1 MVNSINDDYSAM
13 KNTKSMISTI
23 YETLHAADLD
33 ELEVIYKNWA
43 SDYEHDVIHLA
54 GYVGHLITSSLLL
67 SKIKNKKAKILD
79 AGCGTGLVGE
89 ILFENN
95 YKNVEGVDFSEE
107 MLSVANQK
115 NIYQSLRLV
124 DLTKKLDYEDNSFDA
139 IVCAGTFT
147 CGHVGPEALKE
158 MLRVTKKAGYICF
171 TVRKQEWEASP
182 YKEIIDKLENSNLWH
197 QVVHETSEYNV
208 KEGITCQLCLY
219 QVI

>member
-1 MVNSINDDYSAM
+1 M

-23 YETLHAADLD
+23 YQTLHAADSE
-33 ELEVIYKNWA
+33 ELEGIYKKWA
-43 SDYEHDVIHLA
+43 SDYDHDVIELA

-89 ILFENN
+89 ILSENN
-95 YKNVEGVDFSEE
+95 YKNVEGVDFSQE
-107 MLSVANQK
+107 MLDVAIQK
-115 NIYQSLRLV
+115 QVYQSLRLV
-124 DLTKKLDYEDNSFDA
+124 DLTKNLDYEDNLFDA

-147 CGHVGPEALKE
+147 CGHVGPETLLE
-158 MLRVTKKAGYICF
+158 MVRITKKGGYICF
-171 TVRKQEWEASP
+171 TVRKQEWEVSP
-182 YKEIIDKLENSNLWH
+182 YKEIIDNLENSNLWH
-197 QVVHETSEYNV
+197 QVAHKTSEYNV

>member
-54 GYVGHLITSSLLL
+54 GYVGHLITTDLLL
-67 SKIKNKKAKILD
+67 NYLKNKKARVLD

-89 ILFENN
+89 ILHKNSFNN
-95 YKNVEGVDFSEE
+95 IEGVDFSEE

-115 NIYQSLRLV
+115 KIYQSLRLV

-158 MLRVTKKAGYICF
+158 MLRITKKAGYICF

-182 YKEIIDKLENSNLWH
+182 YMKIINDLENTNAWH
-197 QVVHETSEYNV
+197 RLFHNSSEYNI
-208 KEGITCQLCLY
+208 KEGISCQLCLY
-219 QVI
+219 QVN